1 MAKNRYL
8 IFQHLFNY
16 QIYKIEGNNFREIT
30 DEVFIDE
37 ENTTY
42 CFYGYD
48 MSRIGVGHFDT
59 GNDFDVCCPLVK
71 FYPFETLFM
80 KTPKLE
86 VNFLVSH
93 SSHLLEKVNDLLKKY
108 DGGSFQLFFY
118 HVIEHEFY
126 KVQLDKKRFSIRGT
140 TEFGDILCDFIRKT
154 VNEKA
159 NIYVINELF
168 IYSFVTKNNEEVLKI
183 TEIIEKKLRNKI
195 LSFAEFS
202 TNQLLSLCFS
212 VLYQIVFQ
220 NRKEFA
226 FRDYRIYFEESEFQE
241 ILNEIYLYY
250 KKTIASILEIDK
262 NAYFVNMNKNKVTH
276 SLFKEAFSEFQ
287 NVNFINFN
295 AVLPDLIKYH
305 SFYNRVLDIINANFT
320 FIRYTNCQIDVH
332 MLKTAPQ
339 IKKSDRIEMIRTF
352 EKIIS
357 EVDIDEIIV
366 KQY

>member
-1 MAKNRYL
+1 ML
-8 IFQHLFNY
+8 SPSQSDVQPSVSLLQLFKALLGRFIKQNALTFHELRDSGY
-16 QIYKIEGNNFREIT
+16 NFRLISEKSSARN
-30 DEVFIDE
+30 D
-37 ENTTY
+37 NT
-42 CFYGYD
+42 
-48 MSRIGVGHFDT
+48 VNVFDT

-183 TEIIEKKLRNKI
+183 TEIIEKKLRIK
-195 LSFAEFS
+195 SY
-202 TNQLLSLCFS
+202 LL
-212 VLYQIVFQ
+212 
-220 NRKEFA
+220 R
-226 FRDYRIYFEESEFQE
+226 
-241 ILNEIYLYY
+241 
-250 KKTIASILEIDK
+250 
-262 NAYFVNMNKNKVTH
+262 
-276 SLFKEAFSEFQ
+276 
-287 NVNFINFN
+287 NFPLIN
-295 AVLPDLIKYH
+295 Y
-305 SFYNRVLDIINANFT
+305 
-320 FIRYTNCQIDVH
+320 
-332 MLKTAPQ
+332 
-339 IKKSDRIEMIRTF
+339 
-352 EKIIS
+352 
-357 EVDIDEIIV
+357 
-366 KQY
+366 